1 MLVLFLFFY
10 GNNLILEVV
19 ILFNDVL
26 MELIDVL
33 DDDMFSLLFVLLLL
47 CFRLFMWFVFFD
59 VLVFLLYGNE
69 KVLYI
74 ISLFL

>member
-1 MLVLFLFFY
+1 MLGLFLFFY
-10 GNNLILEVV
+10 GNNLILELV

-69 KVLYI
+69 KV
-74 ISLFL
+74 